1 MQLLTA
7 NQAKTQFGQMIDMAQ
22 RAPVQ
27 ITRHER
33 VVGVVVS
40 GQDYEDMRRFYA
52 NRLQQNLLASGA
64 AAQAAGL
71 DDQQLAALLSDES

>member
-1 MQLLTA
+1 MQLFTA
-7 NQAKTQFGQMIDMAQ
+7 KQAKTQFGQMMDMVQ

-40 GQDYEDMRRFYA
+40 KHGYEDMRRFYA
-52 NRLQQNLLASGA
+52 NHLQQNLLASGA

-71 DDQQLAALLSDES
+71 NDAQLEALLRDES